1 MKTNDLSGMGWS
13 QCTSKGSEIAQLRV
27 WMKLPLRAKLEAL
40 EALSE
45 LSLRFLEQRKK
56 AGLPYIDPYTGEAV
70 RPVKAQG

>member
-1 MKTNDLSGMGWS
+1 MKTNDPSGMGWS

-70 RPVKAQG
+70 RPAKAQG

>member
-1 MKTNDLSGMGWS
+1 MKTNDPSGMGWS

-70 RPVKAQG
+70 PPAKAQG